1 MFKKGITFT
10 VLLLCICLLASCA
23 SSKKTGAESVE
34 QIYQASLPSQKEKAD
49 IFVEPVE
56 GISENFMRG
65 ADISSFLSEEE
76 SGVLYYD
83 EEGKQEDLFRLLADG
98 GINWIRVRVWNDPY
112 DGNGHG
118 YGGGNCDTEKAA
130 RIGRK
135 AAEYGMKLLVDFHYS
150 DFWADPSKQMTPK
163 AWAKMDLEDK
173 KKAIAVFTEKSLTE
187 IIEGGAEVGMVQ
199 IGNEINNGMA
209 GEGVKKEAAALLKEA
224 AESVRKVSDAKVAV
238 HFTNLTETDK
248 LIRWTEILQECGVD
262 YDVLGL
268 SYYMYWHGG
277 LDGLEKTLYD
287 LRKKTG
293 REVCVLETAYP
304 WTTEDGDGSANSFSG
319 KPADG
324 YPATVQGQAD
334 AIRDVCERVV
344 RAGGIGV
351 FYWEPAW
358 IPVHHYKGEADILAE
373 NQKAWETYG
382 AGWASSYAASY
393 DPDDAGRY
401 YGGSGW
407 DNQALFDFD
416 GRALSSLNVWK
427 WLYHGAEGALV
438 LQYIEEP
445 SLEITAGAP
454 YELPARILV
463 QYSDRAKSG
472 YQEVTW
478 DTSGLNTT
486 VPGAYDIPGQ
496 TAEGLRT
503 VCHLTVSNVNLVK
516 NPSLEDDDTSMWK
529 YEFRSGGE
537 CADIQDKSD
546 DAYDGSRA
554 LHFWS
559 ESDMDFTISQTVT
572 AAEGGIYTF
581 SFYAQG
587 GDLGDD
593 DSFEGYV
600 EVNGEEKKTPFTL
613 TGWQLWQ
620 NVRINGIKLNAG
632 DRITFG
638 IRARASAKAWGTFD
652 SFSLS
657 IQ

>member
-1 MFKKGITFT
+1 MCKRGITFT
-10 VLLLCICLLASCA
+10 ALLLGLCLLASC
-23 SSKKTGAESVE
+23 SMTPKKADIPE

-56 GISENFMRG
+56 GISENFIRG
-65 ADISSFLSEEE
+65 ADVSSCLALEE
-76 SGVLYYD
+76 SGALFYD
-83 EEGKQEDLFRLLADG
+83 AEGQQEDLFRLLADG

-112 DGNGHG
+112 DADGNG

-163 AWAKMDLEDK
+163 AWAKMDLEEK
-173 KKAIAVFTEKSLTE
+173 KKAIRVFTEKSLSE
-187 IIEGGAEVGMVQ
+187 ILEAGADVGMVQ

-209 GEGVKKEAAALLKEA
+209 GEQVKKEAAALLKEA
-224 AESVRKVSDAKVAV
+224 AEAVRKVSDARVAV
-238 HFTNLTETDK
+238 HFTDITETDK
-248 LIRWTEILQECGVD
+248 LSRWTEILQECGVD
-262 YDVLGL
+262 YDVFGI
-268 SYYMYWHGG
+268 SYYPYWHGG
-277 LDGLEKTLYD
+277 MDGLEKTLYD

-293 REVCVLETAYP
+293 KEVCVLETAYP
-304 WTTEDGDGSANSFSG
+304 WTLEDGDGSGNSVSA
-319 KPADG
+319 KLADG
-324 YPATVQGQAD
+324 YPATLQGQAD
-334 AIRDVCERVV
+334 AIRDVCDRVV

-358 IPVHHYKGEADILAE
+358 IPVHHYQGEADILAE

-382 AGWASSYAASY
+382 SGWASSYAAAY

-401 YGGSGW
+401 YGGSSW

-416 GRALSSLNVWK
+416 GKALPSLNVWK
-427 WLYHGAEGALV
+427 WLYHGAEGTLV

-445 SLEITAGAP
+445 SMEITAGAP
-454 YELPARILV
+454 YTLPEKVLI
-463 QYSDRAKSG
+463 QYSDRTKSG
-472 YQEVTW
+472 YQAVTW
-478 DTSGLNTT
+478 DTGSLNTT
-486 VPGAYDIPGQ
+486 IPGSYDIPGQ
-496 TAEGLRT
+496 TTEGLET
-503 VCHLTVSNVNLVK
+503 VCHLTVSNVNLVR
-516 NPSLEDDDTSMWK
+516 NPSLEEDDSSMWK
-529 YEFRSGGE
+529 FDFRSGGT

-546 DAYDGSRA
+546 DAYEGSRA

-572 AAEGGIYTF
+572 AAEGGIYTL

-587 GDLGDD
+587 GDIGED
-593 DSFEGYV
+593 DSFEGFV
-600 EVNGEEKKTPFTL
+600 EVNGEEKLAPFTL

-632 DRITFG
+632 DRVTFG
-638 IRARASAKAWGTFD
+638 IRARAQAKAWGTFD
-652 SFSLS
+652 CFSLS
-657 IQ
+657 IR